1 MGRGGACGRGGALV
15 GGAHAPRARSE
26 DAHPAS
32 ATLAG
37 AQLKGGCSLR
47 PWGGAEVELEGAEGS
62 GCPEY

>member
-1 MGRGGACGRGGALV
+1 MV